1 LPANKKP
8 PRLQLL
14 FGFPVHI
21 TKPCKLVGKQMFSYI
36 YFFGGFFGQS
46 LSFSQAKPS

>member
-1 LPANKKP
+1 
-8 PRLQLL
+8 
-14 FGFPVHI
+14 
-21 TKPCKLVGKQMFSYI
+21 MFSYI